1 MQLEEIHL
9 HLVLSETTKHHGI
22 WLIFPRYRQSLS
34 GQVHRFGGLIIF
46 GLGLGLGFTFKPALT
61 TSALK
66 EKKKSGVFRVPQL
79 PRIYPP
85 FVLRPVTVTGES
97 TRVFVRVEGDP

>member
-46 GLGLGLGFTFKPALT
+46 GLGLGLGFTFKPALE
-61 TSALK
+61 TSELK
-66 EKKKSGVFRVPQL
+66 EKKSGVFRVPQL

-85 FVLRPVTVTGES
+85 SVLRPVTVTGES
-97 TRVFVRVEGDP
+97 ESKSACYIW